1 MAYTGL
7 TATSKD
13 FLVLDAGAFFKNYA
27 IATDTYSTAVTA
39 GKLIGATAGGGS
51 FSAVPN
57 VRQIELDG
65 AKSNTKGLEVIDNWV
80 VTMTANVKE
89 ATLAALELALGAASH
104 ATYSSDY
111 EKISA
116 GSAFAD
122 ADYETNI
129 TWVGKLAG
137 SALPVIIVINNA
149 LSLNGLTMSFEDKNE
164 AVIPITVTGHYVL
177 TDVDTPPFEIY
188 YPLDTP
194 VVVPSTLAY
203 TSGDVVLKVGGG
215 AVTAVKNGETTL
227 TPTTNYT
234 YVDPTLTLKAAYIAG
249 LTGAV
254 PLTIVTANGDV
265 TFTVTV

>member
-1 MAYTGL
+1 MFTGL

-13 FLVLDAGAFFKNYA
+13 ALLLDAGAFFKNYV
-27 IATDTYSTAVTA
+27 IASDTYATAVSA

-89 ATLAALELALGAASH
+89 ATLAAMELALGAASH

-111 EKISA
+111 EKVSP

-149 LSLNGLTMSFEDKNE
+149 LSLNGLTMNFEDKNE
-164 AVIPITVTGHYVL
+164 AVIPITITGHYPL
-177 TDVDTPPFEIY
+177 TDLDTPPFEIY

-194 VVVPSTLAY
+194 VVVPSTY
-203 TSGDVVLKVGGG
+203 SHTSGDIVLKVGGG
-215 AVTAVKNGETTL
+215 AVTAVMNGETAL
-227 TPTTNYT
+227 TATTHYT
-234 YVDPTLTLKAAYIAG
+234 YVDPTLTLKDAYLTT
-249 LTGAV
+249 LTGEV
-254 PLTIVTANGDV
+254 PLTIVTANGNV
-265 TFTVTV
+265 TFTVTT